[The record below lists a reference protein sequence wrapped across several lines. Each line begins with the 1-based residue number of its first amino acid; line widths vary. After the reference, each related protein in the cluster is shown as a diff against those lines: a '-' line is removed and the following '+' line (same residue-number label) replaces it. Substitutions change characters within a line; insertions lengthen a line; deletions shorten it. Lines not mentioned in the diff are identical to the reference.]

1 MVTPSKRHYGSG
13 TVRTLQVRFIV
24 ILLAMLMLAPAPWAV
39 AEGDDEGT
47 GAPIPMVDILDPRL
61 LNSTYTHRI
70 PIIDGV
76 MEANEWVNAEGT
88 EALHSQMP
96 PAWEESGAHITGPG
110 IQNDSDA
117 SHRFWT
123 MYDEDYLY
131 FGFNC
136 SDDSIVVDNYPG
148 SFWRDDGIEV
158 AIDGALDKDEDQ
170 RTDEGFDD
178 GDTFAVPADGSEGIA
193 YSIHEG
199 NQYARYWGPNK
210 DWFSAVT
217 QGSVNN
223 QSYYVVEMAIRL
235 NSISNPT
242 PASLIGLNTG
252 QNDDD
257 DGNTTKEGVIRWQG
271 LDGYEVWKNE
281 TLWGTLYFE
290 SAVIADAG
298 FNKVINQTGS
308 HTFDGSGSWS
318 NHPEFD
324 LNGTYTWTFTYG
336 GELVTL
342 DGPRPTFTFDEPG
355 DYLVTLNVSDPAGV
369 WDVDTVAIGVRDTQ
383 DPVADAGPDVTVDQG
398 VPLTLNGSLTT
409 DNHPDFPEGFTF
421 EWFFID
427 QRVVRLYGI
436 SVEHTFNSP
445 GVYTVRLTVTDLA
458 DNSDDDTLTVTVL
471 DIEPPVADAGP
482 DIRVDDKQLVNFDG
496 TNSSDNFEIVRMVWE
511 FYLGDDP
518 VNLTGR
524 APKYTFPAPGVY
536 NVTLTVYDADG
547 QMDTDHMVVT
557 VLDVTPPIADAGE
570 VREFNE
576 DVEVTMDASLSFDD
590 VGIVS
595 YDWEVTYDG
604 SIVFE
609 GTDKKEKF
617 NFSEPG
623 LYEITLTVTDGVGL
637 ASSDTVQYSV
647 VDVTPPHADAG
658 EDMQIDEDVPH
669 TFSGSDSSD
678 NVGIVDWD
686 WIITSEDLPSV
697 RRTGEEFEYVFS
709 EPGVYTITLTC
720 TDREGKWDSDA
731 VQVTVL
737 DVTPPEAV
745 PPASIEIKKGQV
757 VELDGRQSTDNVGI
771 VKYHWHYEMAG
782 APFDRFGPNITQ
794 EFPSK
799 GNYTITLTVEDAAG
813 NNDTKSFYVLA
824 KSPPKKDEPGFGLLI
839 SLVAVTAAAAAITAR
854 RRK

>member
-1 MVTPSKRHYGSG
+1 MDGDP
-13 TVRTLQVRFIV
+13 F
-24 ILLAMLMLAPAPWAV
+24 PAL
-39 AEGDDEGT
+39 
-47 GAPIPMVDILDPRL
+47 DILDPRL
-61 LNSTYTHRI
+61 INSTYTDRI

-76 MEANEWVNAEGT
+76 MEDNEWRVAEGS
-88 EALHSQMP
+88 EALHSQIP
-96 PAWEESGAHITGPG
+96 PAWEETGTHITGPG

-131 FGFNC
+131 LGFNC
-136 SDDSIVVDNYPG
+136 SDDAIWVDNYPTA
-148 SFWRDDGIEV
+148 FWRDDGIEV
-158 AIDGALDKDEDQ
+158 SIDGALDMDEDQ
-170 RTDEGFDD
+170 RTDEGFED
-178 GDTFAVPADGSEGIA
+178 GDTFAVPADGREGIA

-199 NQYARYWGPNK
+199 NQYARIWGPNK

-242 PASLIGLNTG
+242 PASIIGFNTG

-281 TLWGTLYFE
+281 TLWGNLYFTT
-290 SAVIADAG
+290 AVTADAG
-298 FNKVINQTGS
+298 FNKVINQTDT
-308 HTFDGSGSWS
+308 HTFDGTGSWS
-318 NHPEFD
+318 NHPDFD
-324 LNGTYTWTFTYG
+324 LAGNFTWTFMYS
-336 GELVTL
+336 GEEVTL
-342 DGPRPTFTFDEPG
+342 TGPTPSFTFNEPG
-355 DYLVTLNVSDPAGV
+355 DYLVRLNVSDPSGV
-369 WDVDTVAIGVRDTQ
+369 WDTDTVAIGVRDTE
-383 DPVADAGPDVTVDQG
+383 DPVADAGPDITVDQG
-398 VPLTLNGSLTT
+398 VPVLLDGTMSS
-409 DNHPDFPEGFTF
+409 DNHPDFPDGFTF

-427 QRVVRLYGI
+427 QKVVRLNGI
-436 SVEHTFNSP
+436 TVEHTFNSP
-445 GVYTVRLTVTDLA
+445 GIYTVRLTVTDLA
-458 DNSDDDTLTVTVL
+458 DNTDDDTMTVTVR
-471 DIEPPVADAGP
+471 DVEPPVADAGP
-482 DIRVDDKQLVNFDG
+482 DIVVDDKQLVNFDG

-547 QMDTDHMVVT
+547 QMDTDSMTVT

-595 YDWEVTYDG
+595 YEWVVTYDG
-604 SIVFE
+604 GTVFE
-609 GTDKKEKF
+609 GDSVKETYMF
-617 NFSEPG
+617 TEPG

-637 ASSDTVQYSV
+637 VASDTVQYSV
-647 VDVTPPHADAG
+647 VDVTPPTADAG
-658 EDMQIDEDVPH
+658 DNLQIDEDVPH
-669 TFSGSDSSD
+669 TFSGSGSED
-678 NVGIVDWD
+678 NVGIVEWE
-686 WIITSEDLPSV
+686 WMITAEGMPPV

-709 EPGVYTITLTC
+709 EPEVYTVTLTVY
-720 TDREGKWDSDA
+720 DREGKFDSDS

-737 DVTPPEAV
+737 DVTPPVVV
-745 PPASIEIKKGQV
+745 PPESLEIKKGQV

-794 EFPSK
+794 EFDAK

-813 NNDTKSFYVLA
+813 NMDTKDFYVLV
-824 KSPPKKDEPGFGLLI
+824 KDPPKEEEPGFGLLI
-839 SLVAVTAAAAAITAR
+839 ALVAVTAAAAAITASR
-854 RRK
+854 RR